1 MNAVKPLHSMRTMI
15 MNSDLDIDDHKHSQS
30 VSGVA
35 VLSAIGWVSCISTA
49 AVSKSVFCDLQ
60 ILAMEPV
67 CLLINSEYKEMDSV
81 ALVQFTAFVVSTA
94 IQGCCYLMLL
104 DETKRHLGKISV
116 SVNMIGASHNAL
128 KSLGLSPVFITGA
141 SPAWPNVRC
150 SPCQELA
157 ASHFARED
165 TWLGQ
170 PLFHS

>member
-1 MNAVKPLHSMRTMI
+1 
-15 MNSDLDIDDHKHSQS
+15 MNSDLDIIGCEHSQS
-30 VSGVA
+30 VSRVA
-35 VLSAIGWVSCISTA
+35 VLSTIGWISCISTA
-49 AVSKSVFCDLQ
+49 AVSKSVFCDHLQ
-60 ILAMEPV
+60 FLAMEPV
-67 CLLINSEYKEMDSV
+67 CLLINSEYTGMDSV
-81 ALVQFTAFVVSTA
+81 ALVRFTAFVVSTA
-94 IQGCCYLMLL
+94 VQGCCCLMVL
-104 DETKRHLGKISV
+104 DNTKHHLSKISV